1 MSIKSVLTEV
11 FTLRRQLKWSFIRSL
26 VLVSSTVILLIARIK
41 VMGAQLPVFTRCV
54 IAGLIVVFSDY
65 LIFCSDDKLFIAG
78 VSVSLK
84 CVKIVSF

>member
-11 FTLRRQLKWSFIRSL
+11 FTLRRQLKWSFVRSL

-54 IAGLIVVFSDY
+54 IAV
-65 LIFCSDDKLFIAG
+65 
-78 VSVSLK
+78 
-84 CVKIVSF
+84 